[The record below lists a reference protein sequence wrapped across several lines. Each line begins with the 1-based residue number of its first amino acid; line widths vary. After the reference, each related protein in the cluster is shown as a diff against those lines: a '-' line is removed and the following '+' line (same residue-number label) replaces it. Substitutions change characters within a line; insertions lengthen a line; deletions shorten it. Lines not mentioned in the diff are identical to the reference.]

1 MDKIAAE
8 TKIAQYGISPVQA
21 AQAIGAMH
29 ALAEADYTVKQAA
42 EYLGTTEDVVVALA
56 ALAE

>member
-8 TKIAQYGISPVQA
+8 TKIAQYGITPIQA

-29 ALAEADYTVKQAA
+29 ALAEADFNVKQAA
-42 EYLGTTEDVVVALA
+42 EYLGTTEELVVALA